1 VCLGLLLQRYWQWNV
16 DGGRRCGLR
25 WVGGRC
31 AFLAPPSDFADFG
44 DNDVLGFGGVEGKS
58 MPEDV
63 VMVHVSV
70 GVRNGAVSQ
79 RIFEEGPGDEV
90 GAGI

>member
-1 VCLGLLLQRYWQWNV
+1 M
-16 DGGRRCGLR
+16 R

-31 AFLAPPSDFADFG
+31 ALLAPPSDFADFG
-44 DNDVLGFGGVEGKS
+44 DDNVLGFGGVEGKG

-70 GVRNGAVSQ
+70 GVKNGAVSQ
-79 RIFEEGPGDEV
+79 RLFEEGPADEV

>member
-1 VCLGLLLQRYWQWNV
+1 M
-16 DGGRRCGLR
+16 R

-44 DNDVLGFGGVEGKS
+44 DDDVLGFGGVEGKG

-70 GVRNGAVSQ
+70 GVKNGAVSQ
-79 RIFEEGPGDEV
+79 RPFEEGPADEV

>member
-1 VCLGLLLQRYWQWNV
+1 M
-16 DGGRRCGLR
+16 
-25 WVGGRC
+25 VGGGL
-31 AFLAPPSDFADFG
+31 AGGVPFLHHRRTSLTLVTTMSLA
-44 DNDVLGFGGVEGKS
+44 LEERVEGKG

-70 GVRNGAVSQ
+70 GVKNGAVSQ
-79 RIFEEGPGDEV
+79 RLFEEGPADEV